1 MLARKH
7 RDRNR
12 LRRATA
18 MVQAVVFGSVVGV
31 GIAALS
37 VDTGLMFASKQE
49 LQNAADAAALAAA
62 SQLGASSDP
71 TSAAAQEAALYASQN
86 AVAGLGVTVNV
97 ETDLVFGHAVMNGEK
112 FDFLP
117 NEQPYDAVRVTLRRD
132 QTVADGPVSLLFGKM
147 LGVGAADLVASA
159 TAMLV
164 PRDIAVVIDFSGSM
178 NDDSELRHYKE
189 FPSESGGTRPG
200 VQINLKEIWCGLPV
214 PKGNAGVGNG
224 LDPPP
229 PGNPHSEN
237 DQPGT
242 GPGSPAN
249 AGGNPDP
256 GADPGGD
263 VPRGPRWGWMTGWGE
278 ALTLGSYDPTTDSGL
293 YYIPKGSATT
303 SADVAANLEE
313 AGYYPNERAALL
325 SGQYDSDTGH
335 HLRRVKV
342 LLGLAGWKS
351 KQYVNGVKASKYT
364 GGPGNGDNKVD
375 SNELTQQVS
384 WPFDAGSWD
393 DYINYVCGSSQM
405 RTTDPNF
412 RYRFGIKTVVNYLLE
427 KRANHSQCP
436 ELANTPEQPLQSVKD
451 AVQTMIDLV
460 VAMETQDH
468 LSLEAFGQYGYHLH
482 NLTVPSDPSLLPLAL
497 QEIPD
502 TLNCYQAGHFTSY
515 TNIGAG
521 FEKALAE
528 LTSARARTAAA
539 KVVILL
545 TDGKPNINSA
555 GSYVGENAP
564 EAVNWA
570 AEQAN
575 ALKSLGATVYVVG
588 VGGDVNPELCASLA
602 SRPENYFFADSTP
615 DPDNNNQ
622 PVYVTKLQEIFQT
635 LGGKRPVRLIQ

>member
-62 SQLGASSDP
+62 SQLGASGDP

-86 AVAGLGVTVNV
+86 AVAGLGVSVDV
-97 ETDLVFGHAVMNGEK
+97 ETDLVFGHAVLNGEK
-112 FDFLP
+112 YDFLP
-117 NEQPYDAVRVTLRRD
+117 DEQPYDAVRVTLRRD
-132 QTVADGPVSLLFGKM
+132 QTAADGPVSLLFAKM
-147 LGVGAADLVASA
+147 LGVESADLVASA

-164 PRDIAVVIDFSGSM
+164 PRDIAVVIDFSASM
-178 NDDSELRHYKE
+178 NDDSELRHYKQY
-189 FPSESGGTRPG
+189 PSENGGTRPG
-200 VQINLKEIWCGLPV
+200 VQVNLKECWQAL
-214 PKGNAGVGNG
+214 
-224 LDPPP
+224 
-229 PGNPHSEN
+229 
-237 DQPGT
+237 
-242 GPGSPAN
+242 GSPT
-249 AGGNPDP
+249 
-256 GADPGGD
+256 
-263 VPRGPRWGWMTGWGE
+263 WGQLNNWGSE
-278 ALTLGSYDPTTDSGL
+278 LLLGSYNPTSDPGL
-293 YYIPKGSATT
+293 WKVQKSSSCTETAVN
-303 SADVAANLEE
+303 SQ
-313 AGYYPNERAALL
+313 LL
-325 SGQYDSDTGH
+325 SRGYSSAEASALMSGSGDSTGN
-335 HLRRVKV
+335 RYRNRVKV
-342 LLGLAGWKS
+342 ILGVAEWQSGKS
-351 KQYVNGVKASKYT
+351 GGKYGT
-364 GGPGNGDNKVD
+364 SGGNGDNYVD
-375 SNELTQQVS
+375 DSELTAKLNFPYPSGTSHNTWNSYV
-384 WPFDAGSWD
+384 DYVAGT
-393 DYINYVCGSSQM
+393 SQM
-405 RTTDPNF
+405 TSTDSNF
-412 RYRFGIKTVVNYLLE
+412 RYRFGLKTFVNYLLE
-427 KRANHSQCP
+427 KRPSY
-436 ELANTPEQPLQSVKD
+436 ANTPVLYMTPAQPLQAVKD
-451 AVQTMIDLV
+451 AVQEMISLIV
-460 VAMETQDH
+460 ELETQDH
-468 LSLEAFGQYGYHLH
+468 VSLEAFAQYGTHLH
-482 NLTVPSDPSLLPLAL
+482 NLTVPSSPSLLPLAL

-502 TLNCYQAGHFTSY
+502 TLNCYQAGHFTAY

-521 FEKALAE
+521 FERAFAE
-528 LTSARARTAAA
+528 LTSTRARTAAA

-575 ALKSLGATVYVVG
+575 ALKNLGATVYVVG

-622 PVYVTKLQEIFQT
+622 PLYVTKLQEIFQT